1 MMPRAIAAIEFTA
14 WRAGRRSALAGAAM
28 LGAVCLL
35 AVAGPSLASGPW
47 VISADVLVPPSAAHP
62 LGTDDLGRDVFTGVL
77 LGARVSL
84 LIGVVAAGLASALGL
99 AIGGIAGM
107 RGGVVDEVLMR
118 IAEVFQ
124 AMPRLFLILVV
135 VTVYGSGLWLVAL
148 LVGTTYWPSSAR
160 LVRSQVMVVR
170 TADFVTAARALGC
183 GSARVLGRH
192 VLPSAI
198 GPLAVHAAFQ
208 AGGAILVEAGRS
220 FLGIG
225 DSSMVSWG
233 AMLSEAHHFMR
244 DAWWIGVFPGLAITL
259 TVLAWSLLAD
269 GLASPQAC
277 GDSRPAGARERGA

>member
-1 MMPRAIAAIEFTA
+1 MTARPIAAVEFTA
-14 WRAGRRSALAGAAM
+14 WRAGQRSAIAGLA
-28 LGAVCLL
+28 LLSVVCLL
-35 AVAGPSLASGPW
+35 AVFGPAMAPGPW
-47 VISADVLVPPSAAHP
+47 VISGDVLVPPSAAHP
-62 LGTDDLGRDVFTGVL
+62 LGTDDLGRDVRTGIL

-84 LIGVVAAGLASALGL
+84 LIGVIAASLASTVGL

-135 VTVYGSGLWLVAL
+135 VTVYGSGLWLVAI
-148 LVGTTYWPSSAR
+148 LVGATYWPSSAR
-160 LVRSQVMVVR
+160 LVRSQVMMVR

-183 GSARVLGRH
+183 GSARVLLRH
-192 VLPSAI
+192 VLPSAV

-220 FLGIG
+220 FLGVG

-233 AMLSEAHHFMR
+233 GMLSEAHHFMR

-269 GLASPQAC
+269 GLTPRRS
-277 GDSRPAGARERGA
+277 

>member
-1 MMPRAIAAIEFTA
+1 MIARPLAATEFTT
-14 WRAGRRSALAGAAM
+14 WRAGRRSAIAG
-28 LGAVCLL
+28 GALLSVVCLL
-35 AVAGPSLASGPW
+35 AVFGPALAPGPW

-62 LGTDDLGRDVFTGVL
+62 LGTDDLGRDVRTGIL

-84 LIGVVAAGLASALGL
+84 LIGLIAAGLASTLGL

-107 RGGVVDEVLMR
+107 RGGMVDEVLMR
-118 IAEVFQ
+118 VAEVFQ

-135 VTVYGSGLWLVAL
+135 VTVYGSGLWLVAI
-148 LVGTTYWPSSAR
+148 LVGFTYWPSSAR
-160 LVRSQVMVVR
+160 LVRSQVMIAR

-183 GSARVLGRH
+183 GSTRVLLRH
-192 VLPSAI
+192 VLPSAV

-220 FLGIG
+220 FLGVG

-269 GLASPQAC
+269 GLTPRRS
-277 GDSRPAGARERGA
+277 